1 MNPNAA
7 LLKADVRDE
16 LSKLERLTQDFA
28 GLEDL
33 LAKAPEEVPFFERAA
48 VGYYLHSF
56 YNGCENIFTS
66 IGRFFENDLSPDSWH
81 ADLLKRMKLTV
92 SGYRPAVIDEELY
105 RLLNDFRGFRHVFRH
120 SYTFDLD
127 WEKERLVAD
136 KLTRTAALLKV
147 QVEAFL
153 EKLDDLE

>member
-1 MNPNAA
+1 MNRNVA

-16 LSKLERLTQDFA
+16 LSKLERLTRDFA

-56 YNGCENIFTS
+56 YNGSENIFTS
-66 IGRFFENDLSPDSWH
+66 IGRFFENDLAPDSWH

-92 SGYRPAVIDEELY
+92 PGYRPAVIDEELY
-105 RLLNDFRGFRHVFRH
+105 RLLNDFRGFRHIFRH

-127 WEKERLVAD
+127 WEKERLVAG
-136 KLTRTAALLKV
+136 KLTRTASLLRV

-153 EKLDDLE
+153 AKLDDLE